1 MELLPDTKKLINDG
15 RLQYG
20 VMKFSI
26 VILPEYPTSAII
38 DYIKTADELG
48 FYAFW
53 SVDEVYHKDAW
64 SIFAAAA
71 DKTKKILLGPAVAHV
86 YLREPTLIAQQLAT
100 LDELSNGR
108 AIAAISFGNLIMLQQ
123 YYVKWQGC
131 RPLARTKEAFHV
143 IRTLLD
149 EGKITYDGQ
158 FFKYIGLFTA
168 ARPVR
173 RIPLYMGAMGGPR
186 SFRVAGEISDG
197 MMCALG
203 YSREFW
209 RDAVSNMRLGA
220 QKAGRNPDEVDVVA
234 WVVFSVSKNR
244 EAAKQVAK
252 SIVGFYIPSM
262 PERQLRM
269 HGIKPE
275 DVKEIN
281 ESFLKGDVE
290 RGIRLTSMDLVDKLS
305 VSGSPEEIVEQLK
318 RDFVS
323 EGVKHIAACII
334 DPFIVRFFTGKTVE
348 NVPDFKGQLKLIKD
362 EIIPYFE

>member
-1 MELLPDTKKLINDG
+1 
-15 RLQYG
+15 
-20 VMKFSI
+20 MKFSV
-26 VILPEYPTSAII
+26 VILPEYPIPTIL
-38 DYIKTADELG
+38 DYIKIADELG
-48 FYAFW
+48 FWAFW
-53 SVDEVYHKDAW
+53 SVDEVYHKDMW
-64 SIFAAAA
+64 IIFAAAA
-71 DKTKKILLGPAVAHV
+71 QRTKKILMGPAVTHV

-123 YYVKWQGC
+123 YYVNWQVSK
-131 RPLARTKEAFHV
+131 PLARVKEAFHV

-173 RIPLYMGAMGGPR
+173 RIPLYLGAMGGPR
-186 SFRVAGEISDG
+186 SFKVAGEISDG

-220 QKAGRNPDEVDVVA
+220 QKAGRNVDEIDVAA
-234 WVVFSVSKNR
+234 WVVFTVSKNS

-269 HGIKPE
+269 HGIKPDE
-275 DVKEIN
+275 VKEIN
-281 ESFLKGDVE
+281 EAFLKGDVE
-290 RGIRLTSMDLVDKLS
+290 RVVQLTSMDLVDKLS
-305 VSGSPEEIVEQLK
+305 VSGSPKEIVEQLNK
-318 RDFVS
+318 NFVS
-323 EGVKHIAACII
+323 EGVKHIAMCII
-334 DPFIVRFFTGKTVE
+334 DPFIVKFFTGKTVTD
-348 NVPDFKGQLKLIKD
+348 VPDFGEQLKLIKD
-362 EIIPYFE
+362 EIIPYFK